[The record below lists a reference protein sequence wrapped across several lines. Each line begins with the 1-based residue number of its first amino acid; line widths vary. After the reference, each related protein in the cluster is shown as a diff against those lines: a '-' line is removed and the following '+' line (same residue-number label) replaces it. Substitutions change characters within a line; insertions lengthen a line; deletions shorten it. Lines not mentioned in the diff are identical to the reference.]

1 MSFKITPS
9 NNRVLCVYARSGH
22 NSREQLTR
30 GSFPEGLQN
39 CMENRDE
46 VNENKITLRDFDCT
60 MDKMDRDS
68 GNKTQTIYRCGY
80 NYVMSKLIVDNGL

>member
-9 NNRVLCVYARSGH
+9 NNRVLCVYARSGY
-22 NSREQLTR
+22 NSSEQLTR

-68 GNKTQTIYRCGY
+68 GNKT
-80 NYVMSKLIVDNGL
+80 NNL